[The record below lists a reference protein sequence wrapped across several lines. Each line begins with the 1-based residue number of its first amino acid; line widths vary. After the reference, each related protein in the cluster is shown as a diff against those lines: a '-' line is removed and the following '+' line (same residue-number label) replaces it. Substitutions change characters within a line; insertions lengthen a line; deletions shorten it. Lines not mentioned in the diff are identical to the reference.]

1 MRLPL
6 QITFRNVQ
14 SSSAVEATIREQ
26 AEKLEKFYD
35 RITSCRVVVDAPH
48 RHHNKGKLYQV
59 QIELNVP
66 QNKLVVNHHPSDEP
80 SHENLYNA
88 VRDAFDTAKRQ
99 LQAYAKLKAS

>member
-14 SSSAVEATIREQ
+14 SSPAVEATIREQ

-35 RITSCRVVVDAPH
+35 RIISCRVVVDAPH
-48 RHHNKGKLYQV
+48 RHHNKGKLYHV

-66 QNKLVVNHHPSDEP
+66 QNQLVVNRHPQDEP
-80 SHENLYNA
+80 SHEDLYVA

-99 LQAYAKLKAS
+99 LQEYVKLKAS

>member
-14 SSSAVEATIREQ
+14 SSPAVEATIREQ

-35 RITSCRVVVDAPH
+35 RIISCRVVVDAPH
-48 RHHNKGKLYQV
+48 RHHHKGKLYHV
-59 QIELNVP
+59 QIELSVP
-66 QNKLVVNHHPSDEP
+66 QNQLVVNRHPQDEP
-80 SHENLYNA
+80 SHEDLYVA

-99 LQAYAKLKAS
+99 LQEYVKLKAS